1 MKYKVCNLER
11 DMKLLQNGSLVTIKR
26 GESRSVSVQ
35 DYQYLAQVY
44 GMAVKG
50 EKEYIVRITKPA
62 EICECAKIAQVSVPE
77 PVPAK
82 KRKNKKK

>member
-1 MKYKVCNLER
+1 MKYKICNLER
-11 DMKLLQNGSLVTIKR
+11 DMKLGTKLIKCGETI
-26 GESRSVSVQ
+26 SVSQQ

-50 EKEYIVRITKPA
+50 EKEYTVRVTVPV
-62 EICECAKIAQVSVPE
+62 EISVTCDEPK

-82 KRKNKKK
+82 KRRKKR